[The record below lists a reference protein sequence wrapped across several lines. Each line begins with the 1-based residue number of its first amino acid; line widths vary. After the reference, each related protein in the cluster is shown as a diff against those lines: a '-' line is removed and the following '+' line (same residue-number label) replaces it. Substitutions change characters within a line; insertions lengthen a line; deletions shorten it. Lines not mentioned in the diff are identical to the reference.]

1 MKGKLKIA
9 CDKFILQYN
18 KTLIRIEAKLFS
30 PGRCYLDYKN

>member
-1 MKGKLKIA
+1 MKGKLKIT

-30 PGRCYLDYKN
+30 PGRSYLDYKN